1 MRVVAIALVFAVGL
15 AGCDRHG
22 GPAGM
27 GPKNNGRYAGVGV
40 FDAGRLWGEASGAPK
55 PTDPAAATI
64 RDDEHVIVVIDT
76 HTGEFRQCGD
86 HSGYCVTT
94 NPWAGGGAAVPVKL
108 GKHAADLDA
117 EDQVETANAVA
128 AKP

>member
-1 MRVVAIALVFAVGL
+1 MRIVAIALVLAIGL

-27 GPKNNGRYAGVGV
+27 GSKNNGRYAGVGV
-40 FDAGRLWGEASGAPK
+40 FDAGRLWGEATGAPK

-94 NPWAGGGAAVPVKL
+94 NPWSAGATALPTKL
-108 GKHAADLDA
+108 GKHAADLVA
-117 EDQVETANAVA
+117 EDEGEPANSAVA
-128 AKP
+128 AP